1 MLFRSTPASVEC
13 LSITVTYARR
23 KHIYDQPAVRHAWAK
38 MRRRRAIKLK
48 VWRCACRAVHNGPK
62 CVLTITHRALFLCVC
77 MCACMCLFVCVCVC
91 VCRCV
96 FVPLCGCGCCCGCV
110 WLLLWM
116 LQLLDKLAYASGYHY
131 YEQPLRRMFFDHH
144 PCASCVTVHNNWVVG
159 TEAKVYRFKE
169 HLQWWFDRDG
179 YYSSRER
186 ASGWLAPAAGSD

>member
-1 MLFRSTPASVEC
+1 MRLPRGPQRPKVCAHHHPSC
-13 LSITVTYARR
+13 LVL
-23 KHIYDQPAVRHAWAK
+23 V
-38 MRRRRAIKLK
+38 
-48 VWRCACRAVHNGPK
+48 CVHV
-62 CVLTITHRALFLCVC
+62 CVHVFVCVC
-77 MCACMCLFVCVCVC
+77 MCVCVSLCVC
-91 VCRCV
+91 AAVWLWLLLWLCV
-96 FVPLCGCGCCCGCV
+96 AVAVAVCGCCCGCV